1 MLVARAPMRISFAG
15 GGTDLPAYYEKY
27 GGMVVSTAIDK
38 YVYVIVSPNGRDSL
52 QISSSDYST
61 FIRHSGDEEV
71 AEGGKLR
78 YARAF
83 VREFGIRSGYSIF
96 MASEMPPGTGLG
108 SSSSLAVAMT
118 KALAALNDDILPKA
132 EVARLA
138 AEVELGRLNMPIGL
152 QDQYA
157 AAFGGLNAIRFSA
170 DGVEVEPLA
179 ISDKTRAWLDESIML
194 FFTHQSRESHEILEE
209 QRDRSQDGD
218 PFTIA
223 ALHAIRG
230 HAEEMREALLAGE
243 PDRLGD
249 IMHRSW
255 LEKKKLAKGITNGE
269 IDAAYQEALE
279 AGASGGKIAG
289 AGGGGFLMLVC
300 PPDRHAGV
308 CRALEER
315 GLVRADF
322 HLDSSGARILVNN
335 AAAQ

>member
-1 MLVARAPMRISFAG
+1 MRISFAG
-15 GGTDLPAYYEKY
+15 GGTDLPAYYEKH

-71 AEGGKLR
+71 AEDGKLR

-108 SSSSLAVAMT
+108 SSSSLAVALT
-118 KALAALNDDILPKA
+118 KALAALSDDILPKA
-132 EVARLA
+132 EVAKLA
-138 AEVELGRLNMPIGL
+138 ADVELNRLRMPIGL

-157 AAFGGLNAIRFSA
+157 AAFGGLNVIRFSA
-170 DGVEVEPLA
+170 EGVEVEPLA
-179 ISDKTRAWLDESIML
+179 ISDKTRAWLDESILL
-194 FFTHQSRESHEILEE
+194 FFTQQSRESNEILEE
-209 QRDRSQDGD
+209 QRERSLAED
-218 PFTIA
+218 PCAIA
-223 ALHAIRG
+223 ALRAIKG
-230 HAEEMREALLAGE
+230 HAEEAREALFAGE
-243 PDRLGD
+243 PYRLGD

-255 LEKKKLAKGITNGE
+255 LEKKKLAKGITNTE
-269 IDAAYQEALE
+269 IDAAYEEALD
-279 AGASGGKIAG
+279 AGALGGKIAG

-300 PPDRHAGV
+300 PADRQASL
-308 CRALEER
+308 CRALEGR

-322 HLDSSGARILVNN
+322 HHDTTGARILVNN
-335 AAAQ
+335 AAA